1 MSSWVKVS
9 RKLLTSAIASKP
21 EYLAVWMHLIL
32 SASYKP
38 GEVLVG
44 HQVVKLNAGQ
54 LVFGRIK
61 FAQQIGVSEH
71 TLRMALKSLETLQQ
85 ITIKSE
91 SKFSV
96 ITITN
101 WSKYQTDSPADHQQ
115 ATSKP
120 PASHHNKEVLEIQ
133 EEDQKHLS
141 SAEAEDAQP
150 KKPRKKKSSE
160 GIVAIEQLVLE
171 GCDPDHARD
180 WLVVRAKAK
189 AALTPTA
196 WAAMHR
202 EAAKAG
208 ISIGQAVQISAERS
222 WRGFKSDW
230 DWRSSNVTATN
241 GQRGGTGRLSAVDQ
255 VRAEND
261 AAEARRRAA
270 RPTVEEAAKLQE
282 PGMDG
287 GSWDRDFARIRDID
301 GKIVGDDG
309 RAVRAQ
315 VDIVLRNE

>member
-101 WSKYQTDSPADHQQ
+101 WAKYQTDSPADHQQ

-120 PASHHNKEVLEIQ
+120 PASHHNKEVLELQ
-133 EEDQKHLS
+133 EEDQKPLS
-141 SAEAEDAQP
+141 SGEPNDEP
-150 KKPRKKKSSE
+150 GKRERKKDETPYAGFLKTYQE
-160 GIVAIEQLVLE
+160 LCAGHFKPAEVL
-171 GCDPDHARD
+171 
-180 WLVVRAKAK
+180 
-189 AALTPTA
+189 
-196 WAAMHR
+196 
-202 EAAKAG
+202 
-208 ISIGQAVQISAERS
+208 
-222 WRGFKSDW
+222 
-230 DWRSSNVTATN
+230 
-241 GQRGGTGRLSAVDQ
+241 
-255 VRAEND
+255 ND
-261 AAEARRRAA
+261 KRRAA
-270 RPTVEEAAKLQE
+270 IKRAWNFKARDSYPFRKDGFLEIYLGKCLQ
-282 PGMDG
+282 DQFLS
-287 GSWDRDFARIRDID
+287 GSNNRGW
-301 GKIVGDDG
+301 
-309 RAVRAQ
+309 RADLEYVFREKTMTD
-315 VDIVLRNE
+315 VIGV